1 LRQRAA
7 SKEVDLATELPLEPL
22 VFSFDPD
29 LYELALTNLVQNAID
44 ASSAGSMVFVTVRPS
59 EDDVV
64 ISIKDSGTGIP
75 KDHMENIFNPFF
87 TTKAQGTGL
96 GLAIVAKIVDEHGGS
111 ISVES
116 TPGEG
121 TTFQLNLPQQKQ
133 L

>member
-1 LRQRAA
+1 MCSA
-7 SKEVDLATELPLEPL
+7 
-22 VFSFDPD
+22 FDPD

-44 ASSAGSMVFVTVRPS
+44 ASSAGSTVFVTVRPS

-75 KDHMENIFNPFF
+75 KDQMENIFNPFF

-111 ISVES
+111 ISVQS

-121 TTFQLNLPQQKQ
+121 TTFQLNLPQQKEV
-133 L
+133 